1 MNEIQFRRKLAKSLR
16 EELSRGELKDKYT
29 IKEGENLIYKVI
41 IDGGLNYRPDS
52 PWDPRRGDYAFQVDI
67 LIARE
72 ISNGNA
78 EKSYLPFVV
87 IETKYGSFSTHD
99 VLIYSTKALKH
110 KEIYPYIRYGFVV
123 GGIDEIYN
131 KFFTHNV
138 GFDFAFAMKRM
149 RKSELKKLSAV
160 IQEQLSVAEFLL
172 DIFQNKKKVKIFN
185 STIKNE

>member
-16 EELSRGELKDKYT
+16 EELFRGELKDKYA

-41 IDGGLNYRPDS
+41 IDGGLDYRPDS

-87 IETKYGSFSTHD
+87 IETKYGTFSTHD

-110 KEIYPYIRYGFVV
+110 KEIYPYIRYGFV
-123 GGIDEIYN
+123 
-131 KFFTHNV
+131 
-138 GFDFAFAMKRM
+138 
-149 RKSELKKLSAV
+149 
-160 IQEQLSVAEFLL
+160 
-172 DIFQNKKKVKIFN
+172 
-185 STIKNE
+185 